1 MRVNESKSKLMKFS
15 FSRTKDFPAEVN
27 VNGTLLEVK
36 KKLKILGVILMPN
49 LKWNDNT
56 EYICKKAYSKMWAMR
71 RMKAMGLDSFT
82 LIDFYLKEVRVHL
95 ELAVP
100 VWHSGLTISLSRD
113 IERVQ
118 CVAIGIVLGQSEFHY
133 IQACSSLGLKPLFI
147 RRQELCE
154 RFALKTASPESRHSD
169 LFQLEK
175 NGSHNTRSD
184 GSRFREHICTK
195 GRFYKSPLPFLTRTL
210 NTIVQ

>member
-1 MRVNESKSKLMKFS
+1 MRLNDSMSKLMNFS

-36 KKLKILGVILMPN
+36 KKLKILGVIFMPN

-56 EYICKKAYSKMWAMR
+56 EYICKRAYSKMWAMR
-71 RMKAMGLDSFT
+71 RMKALGLDTFT
-82 LIDFYLKEVRVHL
+82 LIDFYIKEVRVHL

-100 VWHSGLTISLSRD
+100 VWHSGLTNGLSRD

-118 CVAIGIVLGQSEFHY
+118 RVAISIVLGRSEFHY
-133 IQACSSLGLKPLFI
+133 IQTCSSLGLKPLFI
-147 RRQELCE
+147 RRQELCV
-154 RFALKTASPESRHSD
+154 RFALKTASPDSRHSD

-184 GSRFREHICTK
+184 SSWFREHICTK
-195 GRFYKSPLPFLTRTL
+195 GRFFKSPLPFLTRTL
-210 NTIVQ
+210 NTLVQ